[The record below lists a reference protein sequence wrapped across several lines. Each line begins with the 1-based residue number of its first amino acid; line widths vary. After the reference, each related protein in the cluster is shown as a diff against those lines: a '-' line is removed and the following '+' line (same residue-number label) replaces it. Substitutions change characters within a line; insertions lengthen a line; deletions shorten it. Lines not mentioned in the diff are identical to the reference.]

1 MQITSVK
8 AKVPKNQQSQKVQT
22 TDSFVR
28 FVQPATLQ
36 TKSE

>member
-1 MQITSVK
+1 MHVTSVN
-8 AKVPKNQQSQKVQT
+8 AKVAKNQQSQKVQT